1 MLRFRSNMSD
11 TDTLTAEEAA
21 IELGVTPSRVRQMIR
36 AGILP
41 ARRFGKSHVITK
53 ADLQSAK
60 QRKTAP
66 GPAPKAKTE
75 TDLKLGKKKGG
86 KK

>member
-1 MLRFRSNMSD
+1 MSD
-11 TDTLTAEEAA
+11 MDTLTAEEAA

-41 ARRFGKSHVITK
+41 ARRFGKSHLITK
-53 ADLQSAK
+53 ADLQTAK
-60 QRKTAP
+60 QRKTTP
-66 GPAPKAKTE
+66 GPAPKAKAE
-75 TDLKLGKKKGG
+75 ASKAGKKRDG